1 MKHSVFKQTA
11 CFIVFFTMMI
21 LIFYWICSVVIT
33 MPEAEPM
40 TAVTKH
46 VYVKNSDGNQAVG
59 QTKSIINDDKEH
71 AVSIHYPITGISE
84 IDRVIEQEVYN
95 KIEEFENKKI
105 GYQALEP
112 DVSSSIWIDYE
123 SYIKGDIISVV
134 FYTEENFSAL
144 AHPLECVDTLVF
156 EITSAKQL
164 SLGDIFKSDD
174 FSILAELTKEQFAEN
189 LDVKSQM
196 DTELFLNG
204 TEPTEQNYQHFALK
218 EDGLAV
224 YFEKYQIL
232 SGYFGIQ
239 SVTIPY
245 DSLSGHL
252 NIDLSNAA
260 PEAVQT
266 TALPKG
272 ELTEPQTAIIDK
284 QKPMVALTFD
294 DGPHYTVTPRILDIL
309 QEHNARATFFVLGNR
324 VDNFPNIIQREYS
337 QGHEIGSHSFSH
349 PQITTLTSD
358 EIEYQFA
365 ETEHRI
371 QQYVPYTTKL
381 VRPPYGQIT
390 QSLKEVLQ
398 KTFVLWSIDTQDW
411 KTRDK
416 DAIVSEVLNN
426 VKDGDIILMHDMY
439 STTADACEELI
450 PALIER
456 GYQLV
461 TVSELLNAKEI
472 TPVAGS
478 VYSRVLSTENVAS

>member
-1 MKHSVFKQTA
+1 
-11 CFIVFFTMMI
+11 
-21 LIFYWICSVVIT
+21 

-40 TAVTKH
+40 TAVTQH

-59 QTKSIINDDKEH
+59 QTKSIVNDDKEY

-84 IDRVIEQEVYN
+84 IDRVIEQEIYR

-232 SGYFGIQ
+232 PGYFGIQ

-245 DSLSGHL
+245 DSLSEYL
-252 NIDLSNAA
+252 NIDLSGTA

-294 DGPHYTVTPRILDIL
+294 DGPHYMVTPRILDIL
-309 QEHNARATFFVLGNR
+309 QKHNARATFFVLGNR

-349 PQITTLTSD
+349 PQITTLTSE

-381 VRPPYGQIT
+381 IRPPYGQIT
-390 QSLKEVLQ
+390 QSLKDVLQ
-398 KTFVLWSIDTQDW
+398 KTFVFQSC
-411 KTRDK
+411 
-416 DAIVSEVLNN
+416 VSMDHNTKVF
-426 VKDGDIILMHDMY
+426 
-439 STTADACEELI
+439 
-450 PALIER
+450 
-456 GYQLV
+456 
-461 TVSELLNAKEI
+461 
-472 TPVAGS
+472 
-478 VYSRVLSTENVAS
+478 

>member
-1 MKHSVFKQTA
+1 M
-11 CFIVFFTMMI
+11 
-21 LIFYWICSVVIT
+21 
-33 MPEAEPM
+33 
-40 TAVTKH
+40 
-46 VYVKNSDGNQAVG
+46 
-59 QTKSIINDDKEH
+59 
-71 AVSIHYPITGISE
+71 
-84 IDRVIEQEVYN
+84 
-95 KIEEFENKKI
+95 
-105 GYQALEP
+105 
-112 DVSSSIWIDYE
+112 
-123 SYIKGDIISVV
+123 
-134 FYTEENFSAL
+134 
-144 AHPLECVDTLVF
+144 
-156 EITSAKQL
+156 
-164 SLGDIFKSDD
+164 
-174 FSILAELTKEQFAEN
+174 
-189 LDVKSQM
+189 
-196 DTELFLNG
+196 
-204 TEPTEQNYQHFALK
+204 
-218 EDGLAV
+218 AV

-232 SGYFGIQ
+232 PGYFGIQ

-252 NIDLSNAA
+252 NIDLSNAVL
-260 PEAVQT
+260 EAVQT

-398 KTFVLWSIDTQDW
+398 KPLYCGPLIR
-411 KTRDK
+411 KTGK
-416 DAIVSEVLNN
+416 QETKMPL
-426 VKDGDIILMHDMY
+426 
-439 STTADACEELI
+439 
-450 PALIER
+450 
-456 GYQLV
+456 
-461 TVSELLNAKEI
+461 
-472 TPVAGS
+472 S
-478 VYSRVLSTENVAS
+478 VRY

>member
-1 MKHSVFKQTA
+1 M
-11 CFIVFFTMMI
+11 
-21 LIFYWICSVVIT
+21 
-33 MPEAEPM
+33 
-40 TAVTKH
+40 
-46 VYVKNSDGNQAVG
+46 
-59 QTKSIINDDKEH
+59 
-71 AVSIHYPITGISE
+71 
-84 IDRVIEQEVYN
+84 
-95 KIEEFENKKI
+95 
-105 GYQALEP
+105 
-112 DVSSSIWIDYE
+112 
-123 SYIKGDIISVV
+123 
-134 FYTEENFSAL
+134 

-174 FSILAELTKEQFAEN
+174 FSILAEQAKEEFAEN
-189 LDVKSQM
+189 SDVKSQM

-232 SGYFGIQ
+232 PGYFGIQ

-252 NIDLSNAA
+252 NIDLSNAVL
-260 PEAVQT
+260 EAVQT

-411 KTRDK
+411 KTRD
-416 DAIVSEVLNN
+416 

-478 VYSRVLSTENVAS
+478 VYSRVLSTGNAAS

>member
-1 MKHSVFKQTA
+1 
-11 CFIVFFTMMI
+11 
-21 LIFYWICSVVIT
+21 
-33 MPEAEPM
+33 
-40 TAVTKH
+40 
-46 VYVKNSDGNQAVG
+46 
-59 QTKSIINDDKEH
+59 
-71 AVSIHYPITGISE
+71 
-84 IDRVIEQEVYN
+84 
-95 KIEEFENKKI
+95 
-105 GYQALEP
+105 
-112 DVSSSIWIDYE
+112 
-123 SYIKGDIISVV
+123 
-134 FYTEENFSAL
+134 
-144 AHPLECVDTLVF
+144 
-156 EITSAKQL
+156 
-164 SLGDIFKSDD
+164 
-174 FSILAELTKEQFAEN
+174 
-189 LDVKSQM
+189 M

-232 SGYFGIQ
+232 PGYFGIQ

-252 NIDLSNAA
+252 NIDLSNAVL
-260 PEAVQT
+260 EAVQT

-390 QSLKEVLQ
+390 QSLKE
-398 KTFVLWSIDTQDW
+398 DTS
-411 KTRDK
+411 KNLC
-416 DAIVSEVLNN
+416 IVV
-426 VKDGDIILMHDMY
+426 H
-439 STTADACEELI
+439 
-450 PALIER
+450 
-456 GYQLV
+456 
-461 TVSELLNAKEI
+461 
-472 TPVAGS
+472 
-478 VYSRVLSTENVAS
+478 